1 MKMSQLLLRSALLSV
16 LLSGAYI
23 TQATDKADALMKQ
36 PPKTQALAFI
46 ENKNQWASPVKY
58 KADLPG
64 GSVFLTETGFTY
76 SYYSQSDL
84 VRIHDL
90 GHDNPGMNRDKE
102 IVNCHA
108 YRVTFIGGNASPRM
122 ETGNKKSYHHNYFL
136 GNDPAKWAGNV
147 SVFGK
152 VVYKNLYA
160 GVDAAVY
167 SKGTSMKYDFI
178 VAPGANTSNIVLHF
192 EGVTPELLPNGNMRI
207 KTSVNEVEEGAPY
220 AYQMVNGVEKE
231 VPCNYVL
238 DKKSG
243 SIHFEFPKGYDKAA
257 ELIIDPTLV
266 FGTYS
271 GGTGSTYGFSATYD
285 NDGNLYAGGEC
296 FGAGWPAS
304 PGAYQLTFGGG
315 QDAGINKY
323 NALGTDLVYS
333 TYYGGSGSDLPN
345 NMVVNAVG
353 ELVVCGSTS
362 SSNLPTT
369 TGCYDNSLGGTMDIY
384 VVHFNATGSALLGAT
399 YIGGSGVDGYNNFS
413 LSDNYGDQN
422 RGEVFTDATGNIYI
436 ASSTS
441 SNDFPVTAG
450 AAQSTAGGGQD
461 GCIVKLNAN
470 CSSLLYSSYL
480 GGSSDDACFA
490 LVLNSA
496 GNVVTIGGTLS
507 TNFPTVT
514 GGLHTASQGGADG
527 FASIINL
534 TTGLVNSTYLGT
546 TAYDHAFKVQID
558 GSDNVY
564 VMGQTLG
571 NYPVSASVYSLAGHD
586 IFIDKL
592 SPTLSTSLLS
602 TRLGNV
608 QSGAKFVPTAF
619 LLDECGN
626 IYLCGFNPNATLPVS
641 ANAYAT
647 VGGFWLAVLEPDFA
661 DLLYGTFIGG
671 GGHVDGGTSRFDPK
685 GIVYHS
691 VCTAQTDFPTNPTVW
706 SPNKLAS
713 GYDCASFKF
722 NFEATGVH
730 AAFVLAA
737 NSSDSGCA
745 PHTVSFVNESM
756 VADNYVWDF
765 GDGTATTTVT
775 SPTHTF
781 MNPGVYTVSLHA
793 NNPLS
798 CITDDTFTTKI
809 YVFSAATPQ
818 LVTNDT
824 VICLFQNINIGV
836 NVLNPSNTVGYAW
849 TPVAAI
855 NGSPNQQIV
864 NVNPA
869 MAQDFTVTVTNS
881 DEMCSATATANV
893 HIDVFDPI
901 LINMVS
907 NDTVICKGKSV
918 PLHVE
923 GNSIFTYQWSPDID
937 IIEADTNSTI
947 ATPQQSR
954 RYMVTVTYADCVPHH
969 DSVWVNVEPVPQVNA
984 GPDRVI
990 CSYDTVQLYA
1000 AALPSAFNAYKYE
1013 WHPGINLNDSTI
1025 VNPVFSNGPS
1035 SLMEVTV
1042 STPAGCTGKDSVIIT
1057 VHPGKFLEVSADTGV
1072 CPPALV
1078 QLHASGAE
1086 SYSWSPAYGLDNT
1099 TTPNP
1104 VATPETSVT
1113 YTATGINKY
1122 NCVDSQ
1128 KVVLDVYPQA
1138 VITMPDQATIWPGE
1152 HYTISPEGNCLYFN
1166 WFPTSGLSSGVV
1178 SNPDA
1183 APQVRTRYYVTAT
1196 TEHGCVVKDSIDIL
1210 VNEESVLDM
1219 PNAFTPNDS
1228 YNGEL
1233 KIMKRGLATLKYFR
1247 VYNRWGNKVFE
1258 TTDINK
1264 GWNGTFNNSP
1274 QPMGVY
1280 VYSIEAVTNTGK
1292 QYTKQG
1298 NVTLIR

>member
-1 MKMSQLLLRSALLSV
+1 MKMNQLLYPVALTALL
-16 LLSGAYI
+16 LSAHPAR
-23 TQATDKADALMKQ
+23 ATDKAESLMRQQ
-36 PPKTQALAFI
+36 PKEQALAFV
-46 ENKNQWASPVKY
+46 ENRNQWASPVKY

-64 GSVFLTETGFTY
+64 GSVFLTGNGFTY
-76 SYYSQSDL
+76 SYYSLQDIA
-84 VRIHDL
+84 RIHEM
-90 GHDNPGMNRDKE
+90 GHEHPESNQSNE

-108 YRVTFIGGNASPRM
+108 YRVHFVGANADPRM
-122 ETGNKKSYHHNYFL
+122 ETGDKKGYHHNYFI
-136 GNDPAKWAGNV
+136 GNDPSKWAGNV

-152 VVYKNLYA
+152 VVYHDIYE

-178 VAPGANTSNIVLHF
+178 VAPGAKTSDIVLRF
-192 EGVTPELLPNGNMRI
+192 EGVTPQLLSNGNMRI
-207 KTSVNEVEEGAPY
+207 RTSVNEVEEGAPY
-220 AYQMVNGVEKE
+220 AYQVIDGVTKE
-231 VPCNYVL
+231 VPCKYAL
-238 DKKSG
+238 EKKTG
-243 SIHFEFPKGYDKAA
+243 SVHFEFPDGYDKTAT
-257 ELIIDPTLV
+257 LIIDPTLV
-266 FGTYS
+266 FATYS
-271 GGTGSTYGFSATYD
+271 GGTGSTFGFSATYD
-285 NDGNLYAGGEC
+285 EDGNLYAGGQC
-296 FGAGWPAS
+296 FGAGWPTTA
-304 PGAYQLTFGGG
+304 GAYQLTFSGG

-333 TYYGGSGSDLPN
+333 TYYGGSGLDLPN
-345 NMVVNAVG
+345 NMVVNEAG
-353 ELVVCGSTS
+353 ELVVCGSTTS
-362 SSNLPTT
+362 ADLPTT
-369 TGCYDNSLGGTMDIY
+369 PGCYDNSLAGGTDIY
-384 VVHFNATGSALLGAT
+384 VVHFNAAGSALVGAT
-399 YIGGSGVDGYNNFS
+399 YIGGSAADASNSFT
-413 LSDNYGDQN
+413 LSNNYGDAN
-422 RGEVFTDATGNIYI
+422 RGEVYTDAAGNIYV

-441 SNDFPVTAG
+441 STNFPVTAN
-450 AAQSTAGGGQD
+450 AVQSTLGGAQD
-461 GCIVKLNAN
+461 GCIVKLNPT
-470 CSSLLYSSYL
+470 CTSLLYSTYL
-480 GGSSDDACFA
+480 GGSADDACFA

-507 TNFPTVT
+507 SNFPTVT
-514 GGLHTASQGGADG
+514 GALHTTAQGGADG
-527 FASIINL
+527 FASVINL
-534 TTGLVNSTYLGT
+534 TIGLVNSTYLGT

-571 NYPVSASVYSLAGHD
+571 TYPVSTGVYSLTDHD

-602 TRLGNV
+602 TRLGNT
-608 QSGAKFVPTAF
+608 QTGIKFVPTAF

-626 IYLCGFNPNATLPVS
+626 TYLCGFNPNPTLPVS
-641 ANAYAT
+641 PNAFAT
-647 VGGFWLAVLEPDFA
+647 AGGFWLAVLEPDF
-661 DLLYGTFIGG
+661 DGLLYGTFIGG
-671 GGHVDGGTSRFDPK
+671 GNHVDGGTSRFDPK

-691 VCTAQTDFPTNPTVW
+691 VCTIDLNFPTNPTVW

-722 NFEATGVH
+722 NFEATGVK
-730 AAFVLAA
+730 AEFALAA

-745 PHTVSFVNESM
+745 PHTVSFVNESL

-765 GDGTATTTVT
+765 GDGSPTTTVT

-781 MNPGVYTVSLHA
+781 NTPGIYTVTLHA
-793 NNPLS
+793 NNPES

-809 YVFSAATPQ
+809 YVFSADTPQ

-824 VICLFQNINIGV
+824 VICLFQNIDIGV
-836 NVLNPSNTVGYAW
+836 NILNPSTTVTYAW
-849 TPVAAI
+849 TPAAAI
-855 NGSPNQQIV
+855 NGNPNQQFV
-864 NVNPA
+864 NVNPSLS
-869 MAQDFTVTVTNS
+869 QDFTVTVTNT
-881 DEMCSATATANV
+881 DAMCSASATADL

-901 LINMVS
+901 LINLVS
-907 NDTVICKGKSV
+907 NDTVICKGQSV
-918 PLHVE
+918 PLVTL
-923 GNSIFTYQWSPDID
+923 GDPIFTYQWSPDID
-937 IIEADTNSTI
+937 IVNADTNSTI

-954 RYMVTVTYADCVPHH
+954 RYMITVTYGDCVPHH
-969 DSVWVNVEPVPQVNA
+969 DSVWVNVEPVPEVNA

-1000 AALPSAFNAYKYE
+1000 GALPSSFGSYKYE
-1013 WHPGINLNDSTI
+1013 WHPGAYLTDSTS
-1025 VNPVFSNGPS
+1025 VSPVFSGDDAAV
-1035 SLMEVTV
+1035 LEVTV
-1042 STPAGCTGKDSVIIT
+1042 STPAGCFDKDSVAII

-1072 CPPALV
+1072 CPPAEVL
-1078 QLHASGAE
+1078 LHASGAE
-1086 SYSWSPAYGLDNT
+1086 SYHWTPAYGLSDAAIAG
-1099 TTPNP
+1099 P

-1113 YTATGINKY
+1113 YTATGISKY

-1128 KVVLDVYPQA
+1128 KVTVDVYPRA
-1138 VITMPDQATIWPGE
+1138 VINLPDQVTIWPGE

-1183 APQVRTRYYVTAT
+1183 APLVRTRYFVTAT
-1196 TEHGCVVKDSIDIL
+1196 TEHGCKVTDSLDIL

-1219 PNAFTPNDS
+1219 PNAFTPNDA

-1258 TTDINK
+1258 TTDIDK

-1292 QYTKQG
+1292 LYTKQG